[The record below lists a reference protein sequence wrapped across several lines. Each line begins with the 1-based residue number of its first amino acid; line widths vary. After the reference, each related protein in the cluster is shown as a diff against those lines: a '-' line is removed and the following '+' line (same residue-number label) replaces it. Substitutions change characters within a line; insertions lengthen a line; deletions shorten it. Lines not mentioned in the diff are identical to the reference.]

1 MIDLMIRKHLMTKQT
16 KIKELQSL
24 LNIQDSQ
31 KWLADSVI
39 MESVMGSHAY
49 GMPMEHSDMDMYAIC
64 IPPKQ
69 YIFND
74 QWINGFEN
82 YPFVFEQFIQHGV
95 KQGKNEYDF
104 TVFNITKF
112 FNLASSCNPNI
123 IDSLFV
129 PDNCRIYCDS
139 FGEIVRQNR
148 KEFLSKKCWY
158 TFKGYAYSQ
167 LKDVS
172 KMTGFQSQT
181 IDFELHYCISRDT
194 TYQDILNEID
204 FRDNPRL
211 DKKRECRVGG
221 LHALPYSQLVNYK
234 NMFYAGMNESRRFYN
249 KKKMGYDSKS
259 AVHLFRLMLECE
271 QILMYGDIDML
282 EHKEQLIAVRNGDM
296 SRAEVEEFFKSKEK
310 SLEKLFVE
318 SKLQGQPNMDKIR
331 GILMSILTK
340 YYEMNGTPINSS
352 NVNSMSDKCVADI
365 TSVLSK
371 YGYIA

>member
-1 MIDLMIRKHLMTKQT
+1 MTKQT
-16 KIKELQSL
+16 KIKELQNL
-24 LNIQDSQ
+24 LNIPNSQ
-31 KWLADSVI
+31 KWLADSII

-74 QWINGFEN
+74 QWIHGFEN
-82 YPFVFEQFIQHGV
+82 YPQIFEQFIQHGV

-139 FGEIVRQNR
+139 FGEIIRQNR

-172 KMTGFQSQT
+172 KMTEIQRMAVS
-181 IDFELHYCISRDT
+181 FEKHNFIPSYTS
-194 TYQDILNEID
+194 YKDIMDEID
-204 FRDNPRL
+204 LRTDGISTTAL
-211 DKKRECRVGG
+211 LG
-221 LHALPYSQLVNYK
+221 LTYNQLIEYK
-234 NMFYAGMNESRRFYN
+234 TLFEAGMNESRRFYN
-249 KKKMGYDSKS
+249 KKKLGYDSKS

-282 EHKEQLIAVRNGDM
+282 EHKEQLISVRNGDM
-296 SRAEVEEFFKSKEK
+296 SLDEVKEFFKSKEK

-318 SKLQGQPNMDKIR
+318 SKLQEQPDMGKIR
-331 GILMSILTK
+331 SILMSILTK
-340 YYEMNGTPINSS
+340 YYEMNGTPIISKNINSE
-352 NVNSMSDKCVADI
+352 SDKCIADI
-365 TSVLSK
+365 SSLLSK